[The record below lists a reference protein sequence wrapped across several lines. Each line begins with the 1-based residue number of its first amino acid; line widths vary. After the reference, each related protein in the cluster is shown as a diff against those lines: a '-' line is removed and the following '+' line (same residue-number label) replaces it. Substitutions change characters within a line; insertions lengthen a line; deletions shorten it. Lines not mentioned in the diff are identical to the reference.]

1 MLIFVVLFDFT
12 WLVSSFCFISPSFFS
27 FFFLSHFSILDVVL
41 MFLLIA
47 LFVLSHFSI
56 LDVVLTCLLSYDLS
70 GREM

>member
-12 WLVSSFCFISPSFFS
+12 WLVSSFGFISPSFLS
-27 FFFLSHFSILDVVL
+27 FFFSILDVVL